1 MKGGNRVYSP
11 KIAEDLIP
19 KLYVR
24 AKGEK
29 KPMTMLVDEILRENM
44 KQYEEGNVVRSVSV
58 CGSCLAPLEVDD
70 GQREAYCEKCQT
82 TVFVELR
89 NVA

>member
-1 MKGGNRVYSP
+1 VYSP

-24 AKGEK
+24 AKDGK
-29 KPMTMLVDEILRENM
+29 KPMTTLVNEILRNDMER
-44 KQYEEGNVVRSVSV
+44 YEFEKSSSKVSV
-58 CGSCLAPLEVDD
+58 CGSCFAPLDIDED
-70 GQREAYCEKCQT
+70 QTEAFCEKCQT
-82 TVFVELR
+82 TVFVHCK